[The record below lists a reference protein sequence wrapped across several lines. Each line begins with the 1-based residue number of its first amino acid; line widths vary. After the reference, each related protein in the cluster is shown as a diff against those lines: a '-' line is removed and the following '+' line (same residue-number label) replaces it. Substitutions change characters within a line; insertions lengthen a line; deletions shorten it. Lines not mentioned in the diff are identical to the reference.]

1 MNLFIP
7 PEPLE
12 APPPEPPLEPTSW
25 KPSDS
30 EATTLPPLPLQE
42 LNTDERRDYKG
53 TLVPLVPLEDVEEKK
68 IRKKMAQNKRI
79 RELKSLKRVVKK
91 HYLMITRFN
100 DCTHSEMLKYC
111 KHIKGVQC
119 CYGVPRLVSNFVNPD
134 GIMFVLEMNNDI
146 DKIVGIGMVR
156 NVAIAGKHRIY
167 EEENYNRYAY
177 LGKTRIAREQMT
189 PDEEELMKIL
199 DNYCFKGCR
208 HQKRGQG
215 INFFPPNVEIPEY
228 NAVEF
233 IIGMFKRRL

>member
-12 APPPEPPLEPTSW
+12 APPPEPLEAPL
-25 KPSDS
+25 S
-30 EATTLPPLPLQE
+30 EY
-42 LNTDERRDYKG
+42 NRRDYKAVETTALSPN
-53 TLVPLVPLEDVEEKK
+53 TLDSEPTSSAHMPLEDDEVKK

-100 DCTHSEMLKYC
+100 DCTHSEMLEYC